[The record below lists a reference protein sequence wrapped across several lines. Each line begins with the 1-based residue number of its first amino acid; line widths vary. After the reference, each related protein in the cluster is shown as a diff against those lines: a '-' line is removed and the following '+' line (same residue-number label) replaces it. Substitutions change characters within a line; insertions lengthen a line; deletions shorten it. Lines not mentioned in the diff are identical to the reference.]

1 MPTYQTG
8 ANVLVAMK
16 EETTIGT
23 AATAAG
29 ATRVRFIGSSGAE
42 LKRAAILSQEK
53 TSAAITP
60 MGRLGAKSV
69 DSVYETELS
78 VGGALTLLTEGI
90 MRAAYATTVVVGFAT
105 MTTVAFNTNTVTAA
119 GGDWVGGQGLRVG
132 DIFTVTGTSLA
143 ANNDLR
149 TPITAISSTVITVPA
164 GSFTTLA
171 ATATGTLT
179 RLRKVINGT
188 SPSRKSYTLEQYD
201 GDTDLS
207 ELFLGNRVTGLKW
220 SIQPNAITKV
230 TPTFM
235 GLDRTILTT
244 GTSPW
249 FSSPTLSAGVPLIAH
264 DMVIL
269 QSGVAVAV
277 FTSAEIDMTI
287 AAQHEPVIGAYV
299 SPDIFDN
306 DLAMS
311 GTITGLRSDFANL
324 TAFDA
329 ETEYDLQLLFK
340 APTSAGTPVEC
351 VSMYIPRIKLASV
364 TAPVGGG
371 DGAKIETRQIMFGPK
386 TAATGYD
393 GTLVVISQ
401 SAV

>member
-8 ANVLVAMK
+8 ANVLVAIK

-23 AATAAG
+23 AATATG
-29 ATRVRFIGSSGAE
+29 ATRLRFIGSQGLE
-42 LKRAAILSQEK
+42 LKRTPILSQEK
-53 TSAAITP
+53 TSNAITP
-60 MGRLGAKSV
+60 MGRLGSKLV
-69 DSVYETELS
+69 DGSYDTELS
-78 VGGALTLLTEGI
+78 VGGALTLLTEGV
-90 MRAAYATTVVVGFAT
+90 MRAAYTTAVVVGAAT
-105 MTTVAFNTNTVTAA
+105 MTTLAYGTNTITAA
-119 GGDWVGGQGLRVG
+119 AGDWVGGQGLRVG
-132 DIFTVTGTSLA
+132 DIFTITGTTVSGNNSTRVPIIAVTSL
-143 ANNDLR
+143 
-149 TPITAISSTVITVPA
+149 TITVPL

-188 SPSRKSYTLEQYD
+188 SPTRKSYTVEQYD

-207 ELFLGNRVTGLKW
+207 ELFLGCRVVGLKW
-220 SIQPNAITKV
+220 AIKPNGMAMV

-249 FSSPTLSAGVPLIAH
+249 FTSPTLSTGVPLIAE
-264 DMVIL
+264 DMLIL
-269 QSGVAVAV
+269 QSGVAVGY
-277 FTSAEIDMTI
+277 FTSADFDMTV
-287 AAQHEPVIGAYV
+287 AAKPEPVIGSYV
-299 SPDIFDN
+299 SPDVFDN
-306 DLAMS
+306 DLSLA

-329 ETEYDLQLLFK
+329 ETEFDLQLLFK
-340 APTSAGTPVEC
+340 APTSSGTPVEC
-351 VSMYIPRIKLASV
+351 VGVYIPRVKLATVS
-364 TAPVGGG
+364 APAGGG
-371 DGAKIETRQIMFGPK
+371 DGAKTETRQILTGPK

-393 GTLVVISQ
+393 GTLVTISQ